1 MNDMQAKLAEYSVKL
16 EELQKKCAEAEK
28 DAIIAETNLN
38 NYTQQRDAL
47 IAELEAYTNCP
58 FDEVPALLQR
68 EEAEL
73 DALMARIMQVS
84 LNDATN
90 SLTQLQSI
98 IHDFDIQAATV

>member
-1 MNDMQAKLAEYSVKL
+1 MNEMQTKLAEYSVKL
-16 EELQKKCAEAEK
+16 EELQKKCTEAEK

-73 DALMARIMQVS
+73 DALMARIMQVNLENSTES
-84 LNDATN
+84 LA
-90 SLTQLQSI
+90 QLQSI
-98 IHDFDIQAATV
+98 IHDFDIQAATM